1 MSEVAN
7 LAKTEISNK
16 NVCAQLCPTL
26 CDPMDYS
33 YQAPLSM
40 GLPKQEYW
48 SGLPFPSSGDFPNTG
63 IKPESPALASGFL
76 TTEQPGN
83 PQPVS
88 LSID

>member
-1 MSEVAN
+1 
-7 LAKTEISNK
+7 
-16 NVCAQLCPTL
+16 
-26 CDPMDYS
+26 
-33 YQAPLSM
+33 M